1 MVKTR
6 ENEQIIQ
13 MIKEINA
20 ENEGKQSKLQG
31 LMDDYDD
38 RISGLFSI
46 NDGLDLSKQLM
57 RKTYI
62 DLIKRQ
68 CRLIMDLKDIYPIEV
83 CRLLQMASYVF

>member
-1 MVKTR
+1 
-6 ENEQIIQ
+6 

-20 ENEGKQSKLQG
+20 ENEEKQSKLQG

-68 CRLIMDLKDIYPIEV
+68 CRLIMDLKEIYPIEV
-83 CRLLQMASYVF
+83 CWLLQDGFRI